1 MPKEGSEGVLSST
14 SYNSFDVIS
23 GGPRSITQKMFTDPV
38 AVADVGTAV
47 DAPARCSSTRGRE
60 HHTEVTLGAEY
71 PNTRM
76 IIGWRTYNQLGR
88 VLFQADAFASTN
100 SEKDGLLFDT
110 AYGTRYSYNAD
121 GTPSCSIRSKGAP
134 LVSLISTDEA
144 NEIYPS
150 CVSHRFASNKEYV
163 TTTDAASL
171 LAGSPQTG
179 VTKESGHRSPAG
191 TQDLPAGANATSTT
205 LDAAAFDYDALGH
218 LRTMARFKNPVNG
231 TQVSTTWH
239 TDSLGWVTEL
249 DDPNSA
255 PQWENSP

>member
-1 MPKEGSEGVLSST
+1 MTVPTKKGLRQHARRAEIHFERIAVTPAQISAWNLPSRPTKQIEAEKSERKL
-14 SYNSFDVIS
+14 
-23 GGPRSITQKMFTDPV
+23 
-38 AVADVGTAV
+38 
-47 DAPARCSSTRGRE
+47 
-60 HHTEVTLGAEY
+60 
-71 PNTRM
+71 
-76 IIGWRTYNQLGR
+76 GWRTHNQLGR

-134 LVSLISTDEA
+134 LVSLISTDDA

-191 TQDLPAGANATSTT
+191 TQDLPAGCKRHQHHA
-205 LDAAAFDYDALGH
+205 
-218 LRTMARFKNPVNG
+218 
-231 TQVSTTWH
+231 
-239 TDSLGWVTEL
+239 
-249 DDPNSA
+249 
-255 PQWENSP
+255 